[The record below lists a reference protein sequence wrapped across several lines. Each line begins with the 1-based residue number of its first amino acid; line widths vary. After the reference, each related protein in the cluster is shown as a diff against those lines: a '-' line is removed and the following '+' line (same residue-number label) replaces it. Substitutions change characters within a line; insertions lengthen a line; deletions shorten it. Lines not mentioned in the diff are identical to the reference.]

1 MSKVR
6 TVAAVGVLIGVSV
19 VGGVAIGTAETV
31 FDEVSDDYI
40 EDIDDLNDKQKKFLK
55 VASRV
60 GSKLVAYTASGTFG
74 YATGT
79 LIRKTIL
86 KV

>member
-6 TVAAVGVLIGVSV
+6 TVAAIGVAIGVSAV
-19 VGGVAIGTAETV
+19 CGVAIGTAETV

-40 EDIDDLNDKQKKFLK
+40 EDFDNLSDKQKKFLK

-60 GSKLVAYTASGTFG
+60 GSKLVTYAACSTVG
-74 YATGT
+74 YATGK
-79 LIRKTIL
+79 LISKTIL
-86 KV
+86 KA

>member
-6 TVAAVGVLIGVSV
+6 TVAAVGVAIGVSV

-40 EDIDDLNDKQKKFLK
+40 EDIDGLSDKQKKFRK

-60 GSKLVAYTASGTFG
+60 GSKLVAYAACSTVG
-74 YATGT
+74 YGAGW
-79 LIRKTIL
+79 LISKTIL
-86 KV
+86 KA